1 MFDIGMIWNIIMT
14 IATSVV
20 GYFYKRND
28 KRLDELSKEIIS
40 IKVDYARKQ
49 ELKDVVDKIDRTLER
64 IDTKIDQIMFKG
76 Q

>member
-76 Q
+76 